1 MKLEILTNRD
11 QRKEVAKRYILNLI
25 HKEGSLSQSEIVEKT
40 KIRPG
45 TVLNITEEL
54 LEEKLIRVK
63 GQGESSGGRR
73 PTLLE
78 LDSDAH
84 WTVSLDIDEVRIMGG
99 LVNLKGE
106 VLNQKKRDGYIYQSQ
121 KELIDCIMKIID
133 ALISESYDKQRI
145 IGIGM
150 GIPGLVDR
158 ERGVGLY
165 CSYYDWWRN
174 LPLKSLLE
182 KKFKFPVHVENDTI
196 AATLG
201 ERWFGAGK
209 DVKNFLYLNLE
220 ETIGMGI
227 VIEGHPY
234 YGTGGSAG
242 ELGHTII
249 KEDGPLCICGN
260 EGCVE
265 ALASGMAI
273 RKKAQRLLREGVKS
287 LITDEV
293 KEGGETTLETIIR
306 AVSKGDKVASKLI
319 YDTGIHLGIA
329 ISNMVNVLNPE
340 LIILG
345 GSLMGA
351 KEMFTETIVKS
362 IKTHC
367 LAKPSSE
374 VRVVTSKLGEKS
386 GVLGA
391 STLVTKQLFEF
402 S

>member
-1 MKLEILTNRD
+1 MKIETLTD
-11 QRKEVAKRYILNLI
+11 RKQKKEATKRYILTLI
-25 HKEGSLSQSEIVEKT
+25 HKEGYLSQTEIADRT

-45 TVLNITEEL
+45 TVLNIVEEL
-54 LEEKLIRVK
+54 LKERLIRAK
-63 GQGESSGGRR
+63 GEGKSRGGRR

-78 LDSDAH
+78 LNPDAH
-84 WTVSLDIDEVRIMGG
+84 WAIGLDIDEVRILGG

-106 VLNQKKRDGYIYQSQ
+106 ILSQKKRDGYIYQSQ
-121 KELIDCIMKIID
+121 EELIDYITRIID
-133 ALISESYDKQRI
+133 ELISESHNKQRI

-158 ERGVGLY
+158 ERGISLY

-174 LPLKSLLE
+174 LPLKALLE
-182 KKFKFPVHVENDTI
+182 KKFKFPVHMENDTI

-209 DVKNFLYLNLE
+209 EAKNFLYLNLE

-227 VIEGHPY
+227 VIEGRPY

-273 RKKAQRLLREGVKS
+273 RKEAQRLLREGVKS

-293 KEGGETTLETIIR
+293 KEGEEITLETIIR

-319 YDTGIHLGIA
+319 YDTGVHLGVA

-374 VRVVTSKLGEKS
+374 VRVVTSELGEKS
-386 GVLGA
+386 GLLGA
-391 STLVTKQLFEF
+391 STLVTKQFFEF